1 MSPPVLHAIAW
12 PGGLAGM
19 PRSVE
24 ESCASLLRSGVD
36 ARAWLCTADRILPSP
51 VPGRFASR
59 GVPVE
64 LCTANTWL
72 DPRAPLKLT
81 RALRRLGR
89 GAVLHSHGER
99 ALLWGVAAAR
109 LTGARHVHTLH
120 GWIENN
126 PMDRRRV
133 ERARALLASVN
144 VLVAVHDSLATDPR
158 AVVVPN
164 TLDARR
170 FARAVGDRAQ
180 TRRHWGLDAS
190 ERVYLFL
197 GRLSE
202 EKGADRI
209 ALIQARLQ
217 ATSAAARLFVA
228 GSGPLLPGVDAMTD
242 VRFLGERD
250 DPAAVLG
257 AADAVLMPS
266 RREGLPMT
274 ALEAAALQV
283 PLVGFPAGGLA
294 DSGLAVTTPPGD
306 ITRLVD
312 TAVALVRD
320 AGLRAEALRQ
330 SKAALMTRFA
340 PAGHADSLR
349 ALYEGSPNA

>member
-1 MSPPVLHAIAW
+1 
-12 PGGLAGM
+12 M

-24 ESCASLLRSGVD
+24 ESCAALLRSGVD
-36 ARAWLCTADRILPSP
+36 AHAWLCTADRIRPSP

-59 GVPVE
+59 GIP
-64 LCTANTWL
+64 THTRHANTWA
-72 DPRAPLKLT
+72 DPRGPASLV
-81 RALRRLGR
+81 RALRRLGK
-89 GAVLHSHGER
+89 GAVLHTHGER
-99 ALLWGVAAAR
+99 ALLWGIAAAK
-109 LTGARHVHTLH
+109 LAGARHVHTLH

-133 ERARALLASVN
+133 ERARTMLASVDA
-144 VLVAVHDSLATDPR
+144 LIGVHASLAKDNG
-158 AVVVPN
+158 AIVVPN
-164 TLDARR
+164 TLDPKR
-170 FARAVGDRAQ
+170 FARATGDRDRM
-180 TRRHWGLDAS
+180 RRHWGLVPGDC
-190 ERVYLFL
+190 VYLFL

-209 ALIQARLQ
+209 AMIQKRLQ
-217 ATSAAARLFVA
+217 TVSAAARLFVA

-250 DPAAVLG
+250 DPAAVLA

-274 ALEAAALQV
+274 ALEAAALAV

-294 DSGLAVTTPPGD
+294 DSGLAVVAPPGNVNA
-306 ITRLVD
+306 LVD

-320 AGLRAEALRQ
+320 LGLRTEALRQ
-330 SKAALMTRFA
+330 SRAALDGEFG
-340 PAGHADSLR
+340 PAKHAQRLL
-349 ALYEGSPNA
+349 AVYEGSAPSW